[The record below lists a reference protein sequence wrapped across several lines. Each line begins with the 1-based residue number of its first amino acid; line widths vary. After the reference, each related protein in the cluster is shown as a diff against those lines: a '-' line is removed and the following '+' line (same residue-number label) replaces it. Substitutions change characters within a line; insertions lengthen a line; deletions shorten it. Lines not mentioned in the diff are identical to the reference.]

1 MYVHILL
8 PTTITKKTLF
18 DGLCIGVFTLK
29 DVIFYKPQLP
39 LPRFGR
45 RLFCG
50 LRIYYN
56 LQDNKRRLCVYCE
69 KIFQNVGIDFTYKAE
84 GPVIS
89 LAPRP

>member
-39 LPRFGR
+39 VPQIVLWSKNIL
-45 RLFCG
+45 LFT
-50 LRIYYN
+50 R
-56 LQDNKRRLCVYCE
+56 Q
-69 KIFQNVGIDFTYKAE
+69 
-84 GPVIS
+84 
-89 LAPRP
+89 